1 MKTRRVPLIIG
12 LVLALGTGVLLLGYL
27 RSLRPSGIAAQTRP
41 VLVAKHD
48 IAARAPLASD
58 QFTVEQRIASQVDS
72 DAISEP
78 NALAGSFALVSIP
91 AGSVVTSSK
100 IALMSAATLPAKL
113 PIGMRAASIAIDNV
127 KGIAGLVAP
136 GDRVDVIA
144 VPARAGNETPRGYAI
159 LRGVLVL
166 AMGSDVQATTAA
178 PPGIVSTPASSLS
191 TVTLALTPSQVDLLA
206 GADMNTTLRLALRN
220 PKEPIG
226 AFPAEVLTLAAQGS
240 APNAAPAA
248 TAPPKTTAPAQ
259 NGSAPSSNASGSGV
273 IVIDGDQ
280 VQSGT
285 AGSR

>member
-12 LVLALGTGVLLLGYL
+12 LVLALGTGVLLFGYL
-27 RSLRPSGIAAQTRP
+27 RSLRPSGEAAQTRP
-41 VLVAKHD
+41 VLVATHG
-48 IAARAPLASD
+48 IAARAQLSSD
-58 QFTVEQRIASQVDS
+58 QFSVEQRIANQVDT
-72 DAISEP
+72 DAISDP

-127 KGIAGLVAP
+127 KGIAGLVVP

-144 VPARAGNETPRGYAI
+144 VPPRAGNETPRGYAI

-166 AMGSDVQATTAA
+166 AMGHDVQVTIVA
-178 PPGIVSTPASSLS
+178 PPGSAGTPAPSLS

-220 PKEPIG
+220 PKEPLG

-240 APNAAPAA
+240 APNAAPA
-248 TAPPKTTAPAQ
+248 Q
-259 NGSAPSSNASGSGV
+259 NRSAPSSNAGRGGV